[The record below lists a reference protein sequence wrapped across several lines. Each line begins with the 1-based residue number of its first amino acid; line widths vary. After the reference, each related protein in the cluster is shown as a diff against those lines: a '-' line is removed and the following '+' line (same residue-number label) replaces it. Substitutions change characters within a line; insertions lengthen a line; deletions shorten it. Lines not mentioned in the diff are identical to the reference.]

1 MADFKTIVLSDVHLG
16 TQDAKSKELAKFLK
30 HNHARRLILNGDIF
44 DLLKVKIGGV
54 WPTEITDELATEKL
68 RQCMDGH
75 PKFVNA
81 LKEFVAKE
89 RRRILEMIEKHH
101 TQVIYV
107 RGNHDDFLDK
117 MIPLAFGNIRI
128 VDNYDLVSNGRKYFV
143 THGDIFDVVSSQFT
157 WLARVGDVGYKFL
170 LWLNRRHNKRRALRG
185 LPYDSVSQKI
195 KNRVKLA
202 LNYISDFEQVM
213 VNYAGKKG
221 YGGVICGHIHK
232 PENKMIGDIHYLNS
246 GDWVETLSA
255 LVEDEQGNWKV
266 IYFDTVME
274 SEEFEKEEVVFIPA
288 ELLEQA

>member
-1 MADFKTIVLSDVHLG
+1 MAHFKTLVLSDVHLG

-30 HNHARRLILNGDIF
+30 HNHARRLILNGDII
-44 DLLKVKIGGV
+44 DAWHLHHK
-54 WPTEITDELATEKL
+54 
-68 RQCMDGH
+68 
-75 PKFVNA
+75 
-81 LKEFVAKE
+81 AKWKKKDT
-89 RRRILEMIEKHH
+89 RVFRRILEMIEKHH

-117 MIPLAFGNIRI
+117 MIPFAFGNIRI
-128 VDNYDLVSNGRKYFV
+128 VENYELVSNGRKYFV

-202 LNYISDFEQVM
+202 VNYISNFEQVM
-213 VNYAGKKG
+213 VDYAGKKG

-255 LVEDEQGNWKV
+255 LVEDEHGNWQV

-274 SEEFEKEEVVFIPA
+274 VADFEKEEVAFIPA
-288 ELLEQA
+288 QFSE